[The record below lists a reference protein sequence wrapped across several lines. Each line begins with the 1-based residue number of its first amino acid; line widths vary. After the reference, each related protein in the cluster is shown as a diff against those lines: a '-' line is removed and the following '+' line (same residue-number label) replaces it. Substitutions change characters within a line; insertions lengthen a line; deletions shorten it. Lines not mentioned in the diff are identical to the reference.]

1 MRRISYIA
9 DRISDKLARWVLGIV
24 IVLTALMTLTVLL
37 GVFFR
42 YVLLRPLGW
51 TEELARYLMIW
62 SALLAVSVGIRY
74 NEHVGITLLIQKLP
88 YKIARFVR
96 FVTQLLIV
104 LFLFELTRR
113 GYIMAIKGIP
123 QLSTGLGISMVWA
136 LASVPVSGFLAL
148 IQEILV
154 IIKEFSVSEDY
165 MKMIWSGIGE
175 ESDYLMTEVK
185 VDDIKGVSK

>member
-1 MRRISYIA
+1 
-9 DRISDKLARWVLGIV
+9 
-24 IVLTALMTLTVLL
+24 
-37 GVFFR
+37 
-42 YVLLRPLGW
+42 
-51 TEELARYLMIW
+51 
-62 SALLAVSVGIRY
+62 
-74 NEHVGITLLIQKLP
+74 
-88 YKIARFVR
+88 
-96 FVTQLLIV
+96 
-104 LFLFELTRR
+104 
-113 GYIMAIKGIP
+113 
-123 QLSTGLGISMVWA
+123 MVWA